1 MHRDKYG
8 IIVQADGDDGDSLHR
23 EGLML
28 FIGQRSA
35 MWTFLYTDGRFHRGT
50 TKWIDPSNVSR
61 DQLIPVLAWAS
72 KGYGWNFRQVV
83 RHFKGPL
90 LRAPNGDVG
99 LTHISMMIRGNLQVE
114 WANSNYC
121 GRYEFLWL
129 RVLLTTILLHITDLF
144 FLAGAIIK
152 IFPVRYNDQ
161 KKRLE
166 WNDMDKV
173 DDWNDVIPLLHAV
186 RSYPTLTSWLAR
198 TIYRT
203 FRKKNHGRD
212 LTTSYDRV
220 YQALLWY
227 NRASSGGN
235 PELMDLYQKDL
246 DRYFSTPS
254 LVRKARQLM
263 GRFGCYQK

>member
-28 FIGQRSA
+28 FAGQRST

-50 TKWIDPSNVSR
+50 TKWTDPSNVSR
-61 DQLIPVLAWAS
+61 DQLIPLLAWATQPARD
-72 KGYGWNFRQVV
+72 WNYEQVR
-83 RHFKGPL
+83 RHFKGIL
-90 LRAPNGDVG
+90 MRAPNGDVG
-99 LTHISMMIRGNLQVE
+99 LTHISMFLRGQ
-114 WANSNYC
+114 ANYHIMRLGLVHRLS
-121 GRYEFLWL
+121 E
-129 RVLLTTILLHITDLF
+129 ILLFTLLHFTDLF

-198 TIYRT
+198 FIYRT
-203 FRKKNHGRD
+203 FRKKNHGRN
-212 LTTSYDRV
+212 LTMSWNRIE
-220 YQALLWY
+220 QALRWY

-235 PELMDLYQKDL
+235 PELVDLYKEDL
-246 DRYFSTPS
+246 DRFFSTPS

-263 GRFGCYQK
+263 GRFGCFLK